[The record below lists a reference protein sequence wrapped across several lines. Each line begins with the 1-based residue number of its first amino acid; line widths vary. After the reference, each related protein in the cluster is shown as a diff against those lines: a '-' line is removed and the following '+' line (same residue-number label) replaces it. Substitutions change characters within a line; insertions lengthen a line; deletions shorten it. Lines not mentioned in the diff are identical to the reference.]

1 MDTKQIDSLLPSEM
15 ALHAES
21 IGVSKVRMP
30 FYKVMVLAILA
41 GSFIALGAAFFTT
54 VTTDSTMSY
63 GLTRLLGGLSFSLG
77 LVLVIIGGAE
87 LFTGNNLI
95 IMALANKKLGAGEVL
110 RNWTYVYF
118 GNMIGAFFIV
128 LLIFL
133 SKHYLFNSGKVG
145 LNVLNIAKAKCEI
158 GFVQAIASG
167 ILCNLLVCLA
177 VWLSYS
183 TNSISGK
190 IITIVFPITA
200 FVAIGLEH
208 SIANMYFI
216 PQAILLLENGSP
228 EFLSLATNSA
238 QNYDSI
244 TWSNFL
250 VNNLLPVTIGNIIGG
265 ALLVGL
271 VYWFVFLRKVK
282 A

>member
-1 MDTKQIDSLLPSEM
+1 MESKLIDSLLPSEM
-15 ALHAES
+15 AIHAES

-30 FYKVMVLAILA
+30 FFKVVVLAILA
-41 GSFIALGAAFFTT
+41 GSFIALGAVFFTT

-63 GLTRLLGGLSFSLG
+63 RLTRLLGGVSFSLG
-77 LVLVIIGGAE
+77 LVLVIVGGAE

-95 IMALANKKLGAGEVL
+95 IMALANKKLKAGEVL
-110 RNWTYVYF
+110 KNWTYVYF
-118 GNMIGAFFIV
+118 GNMLGALFIV

-133 SKHYLFNSGKVG
+133 SKHYLFDSGKVG
-145 LNVLNIAKAKCEI
+145 LNALNIAKAKCEI
-158 GFVQAIASG
+158 GFVQALASG

-190 IITIVFPITA
+190 IIVIVFPITA
-200 FVAIGLEH
+200 FVAIGFEN
-208 SIANMYFI
+208 SIANMYFV
-216 PQAILLLENGSP
+216 PEAILLLENASP
-228 EFLSLATNSA
+228 EFLALVQNSG

-244 TWSNFL
+244 SWYNFL

-265 ALLVGL
+265 ALLVGI
-271 VYWFVFLRKVK
+271 VYWFVFLRKTK
-282 A
+282 